1 MTTSMVD
8 NERQGTSKG
17 TVVLDALAALLA
29 LIGLAD
35 AVYLTVEH
43 VTGRSVRCTVISGCS
58 EVLSSSYAT
67 IGPVPLAALGALA
80 YFTAF
85 SLATLA
91 AFGYQTARKLLV
103 ALVAVMCVTSLWLL
117 YVQAFIIEHFCQ
129 YCLISAAVTFSLT
142 ALVIAGRLAQRHT
155 RMK

>member
-1 MTTSMVD
+1 MID
-8 NERQGTSKG
+8 KEGQGTRKS

-29 LIGLAD
+29 LVGLAD

-67 IGPVPLAALGALA
+67 IGRVPLAALGALA

-91 AFGYQTARKLLV
+91 VFGYQTARKLLV
-103 ALVAVMCVTSLWLL
+103 VLVAVMCVTSLWLL

-142 ALVIAGRLAQRHT
+142 ALVIAGRLTQRHA

>member
-1 MTTSMVD
+1 MTSAMVD
-8 NERQGTSKG
+8 TEGQRTSKG
-17 TVVLDALAALLA
+17 TVVLDALTALLS
-29 LIGLAD
+29 LVGLLD

-43 VTGRSVRCTVISGCS
+43 LTGRSVRCTVIAGCS

-85 SLATLA
+85 SLATLS

-142 ALVIAGRLAQRHT
+142 ALVIAGRLAQRHA